1 MLQLSEIT
9 HDYFG
14 HDDSFASFTEMKL
27 DRVYK
32 ECANIRKAERALDKS
47 YNDLMNNTLNK
58 PRKLNIKT
66 VF

>member
-1 MLQLSEIT
+1 MIQLSEIT

-32 ECANIRKAERALDKS
+32 ECANRRKAERALDDS
-47 YNDLMNNTLNK
+47 NNSLANKAISK